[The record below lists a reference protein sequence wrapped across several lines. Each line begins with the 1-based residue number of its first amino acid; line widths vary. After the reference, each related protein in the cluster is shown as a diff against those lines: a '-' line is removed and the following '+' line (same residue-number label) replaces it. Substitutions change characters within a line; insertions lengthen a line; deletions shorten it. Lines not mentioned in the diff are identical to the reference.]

1 MKQSW
6 ITGLDKEQV
15 KDVKVNY
22 LEALVMRRRLIKML
36 EAKVGSSH
44 KAGRSKEAYSSP
56 NWALEQADA
65 RGYERAMADVIDL
78 INDDPEK

>member
-6 ITGLDKEQV
+6 TAGLDKELA
-15 KDVKVNY
+15 KDVKINY

-36 EAKVGSSH
+36 EAKVALSQ
-44 KAGRSKEAYSSP
+44 KQGRSKEAYSSP

-65 RGYERAMADVIDL
+65 RGYERAMMDVVDL
-78 INDDPEK
+78 INDDIEK

>member
-6 ITGLDKEQV
+6 TAGLEKELV
-15 KDVKVNY
+15 KDIKVNY

-36 EAKVGSSH
+36 EAKVGTSQ
-44 KAGRSKEAYSSP
+44 KQGRSKEAYSSP

-65 RGYERAMADVIDL
+65 RGYERALSDVIDL
-78 INDDPEK
+78 INDDVEK

>member
-6 ITGLDKEQV
+6 TTGLDKEQV
-15 KDVKVNY
+15 KDIKVNY
-22 LEALVMRRRLIKML
+22 LEALVMRRRLVKML
-36 EAKVGSSH
+36 EVKVGSSH
-44 KAGRSKEAYSSP
+44 KAARSREAYSSP

-65 RGYERAMADVIDL
+65 RGYERAMSEIIDL

>member
-6 ITGLDKEQV
+6 TSGLEKELA
-15 KDVKVNY
+15 KDIKINY

-36 EAKVGSSH
+36 EAKVGTSS
-44 KAGRSKEAYSSP
+44 KTSRSKEAYSSP

-65 RGYERAMADVIDL
+65 RGYERALSDVIEL
-78 INDDPEK
+78 LNDDIEK